1 MQKKSAEQ
9 LIQNTRHLVGDI
21 CELQVL
27 DRNTNRYDTR
37 RYRIVSNDHIIN
49 LKPPDAGRVC
59 LDVYARLEDTE
70 TGEMSYISL
79 DKFKKQR
86 M

>member
-9 LIQNTRHLVGDI
+9 LIQSTEHLIGDI
-21 CELQVL
+21 YELQVL
-27 DRNTNRYDTR
+27 NRNTSRYETR
-37 RYRIVSNDHIIN
+37 RYKILSNDHIIN

-59 LDVYARLEDTE
+59 LDVYAQLKDTE